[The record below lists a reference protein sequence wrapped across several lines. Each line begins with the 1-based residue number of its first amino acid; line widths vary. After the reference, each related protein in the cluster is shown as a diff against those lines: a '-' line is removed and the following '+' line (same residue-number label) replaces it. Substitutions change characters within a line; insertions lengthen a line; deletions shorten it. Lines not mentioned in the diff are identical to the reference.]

1 MLMPKLSVHVQT
13 RKKMFDRNQRVK
25 AMNGKITDARSR
37 LGRINQITYQS
48 MQSTGN
54 IVLGGSDDALVQQPQ
69 PVAVSEAAGTA
80 ATSPELQSTSAI
92 QPREMFEPVSLPPA
106 FALPPVVAL
115 HSAPHSRVHTSTIG
129 EVPPVPPTKRSVRKD
144 KGKKHKLT
152 TLRKPR
158 RCLVC
163 VQNNGPNIYTCNGRT
178 PRGACEF
185 FGTTLFS

>member
-1 MLMPKLSVHVQT
+1 MPKLPVHVRT
-13 RKKMFDRNQRVK
+13 HKKMFDRNQRIK
-25 AMNGKITDARSR
+25 TMNRKIADARSR

-54 IVLGGSDDALVQQPQ
+54 IVSGGSDDALVQQLQ
-69 PVAVSEAAGTA
+69 RVTVSEAAGTA

-106 FALPPVVAL
+106 FALPPVMAL
-115 HSAPHSRVHTSTIG
+115 HSAPYSRVHTSTIG
-129 EVPPVPPTKRSVRKD
+129 EVPPAPTKRSVRKD

-178 PRGACEF
+178 PRGTCEF
-185 FGTTLFS
+185 FSTTLR